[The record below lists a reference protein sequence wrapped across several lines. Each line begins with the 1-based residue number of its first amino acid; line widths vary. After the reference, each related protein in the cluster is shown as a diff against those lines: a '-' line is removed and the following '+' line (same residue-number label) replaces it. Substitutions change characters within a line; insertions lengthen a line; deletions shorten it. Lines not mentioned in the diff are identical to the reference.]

1 MKIEKVKPYRVIPI
15 NDSPRLKKQEEKN
28 LAREAAISF
37 STYRTDFSSRYRL
50 APGVKAVADPI
61 ITSYHPHLREAS
73 IAYLLR
79 RGTWKSRGQV
89 ITGKAAIAP
98 EQWRLLSG
106 CDLVLII
113 NETVW
118 QVLGDKGREVL
129 LDHEISHFT
138 PPTTDKD
145 GTLRWAV
152 KKQRPPP
159 PENRRSAPR
168 SRNSWSG
175 RAGSSSTTCKAWAA
189 TPACP
194 TCRPSRTAAP
204 STSKSNAPAAARA
217 PNKKNS
223 SRTWRLPEVFI
234 FLPET

>member
-1 MKIEKVKPYRVIPI
+1 MEEAKPYRVIPI
-15 NDSPRLKKQEEKN
+15 NESPKFKKQQETN

-37 STYRTDFSSRYRL
+37 PTSRTDLSSRYHL

-61 ITSYHPHLREAS
+61 ITNYHPHLREAS

-129 LDHEISHFT
+129 LDHELSHFT
-138 PPTTDKD
+138 PPTADKD
-145 GTLRWAV
+145 GSLRWAIREHDLQEFSEVV
-152 KKQRPPP
+152 KRHGVCTGDH
-159 PENRRSAPR
+159 RRLIEA
-168 SRNSWSG
+168 
-175 RAGSSSTTCKAWAA
+175 AGQLDLESLGTLTTQEEEGESMGGEDEDMDEDDGFMEGDDFFGG
-189 TPACP
+189 P
-194 TCRPSRTAAP
+194 
-204 STSKSNAPAAARA
+204 
-217 PNKKNS
+217 
-223 SRTWRLPEVFI
+223 
-234 FLPET
+234 